1 MNDNNNINIMDNIPD
16 NPEIRHFRKKII
28 ISEKKKI
35 EKKNEKVRIKLL
47 KLLIIKIDFFC
58 IFEKNLFSRNGN

>member
-1 MNDNNNINIMDNIPD
+1 MDNIPD